1 MDSPWARWTAKS
13 SSSSEKTFDAGIRIR
28 MMNEDSRTDAEIVS
42 AVLAGDTAQFGV
54 MVERYERLM
63 YSYLLPQVRSL
74 TEAEDIAQEAFIK
87 AFRHLASFDA
97 GRRFSA
103 WLLRIAR
110 NVMIDRFRRLQNES
124 AVISVSQDCLA
135 RVRNTSA
142 KSDPAIHLE
151 MHEEFRRTF
160 QDILALPEELRAPL
174 ILRVLQELPYEEI
187 ADVLDLPIQTVK
199 NRIFKARQALR
210 GKRDAANDM

>member
-1 MDSPWARWTAKS
+1 
-13 SSSSEKTFDAGIRIR
+13 
-28 MMNEDSRTDAEIVS
+28 MMNEDLRTDAEIVT
-42 AVLAGDTAQFGV
+42 AVLAGDTASFGI

-87 AFRHLASFDA
+87 AFRHLSSFDT

-110 NVMIDRFRRLQNES
+110 NVMIDRFRRQQNE
-124 AVISVSQDCLA
+124 ATVTSVSQDCLA
-135 RVRNTSA
+135 RVRNTSP
-142 KSDPAIHLE
+142 KSDPAVHHE

-160 QDILALPEELRAPL
+160 QDVLSLPEDLRAPL
-174 ILRVLQELPYEEI
+174 TLRVLQEMPYEEI
-187 ADVLDLPIQTVK
+187 AEVLDLPIQTVK

-210 GKRDAANDM
+210 GKRDAAHDM